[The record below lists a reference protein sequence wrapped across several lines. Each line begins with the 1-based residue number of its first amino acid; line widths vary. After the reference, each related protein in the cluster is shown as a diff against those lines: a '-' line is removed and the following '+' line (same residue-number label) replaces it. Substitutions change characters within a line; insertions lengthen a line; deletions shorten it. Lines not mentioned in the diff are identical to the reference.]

1 MHGLATTS
9 NHIIDVC
16 RVLGIE
22 AARQSIID
30 QIDHTMKSHGLAVD
44 ARHTML
50 LGDIM
55 TFKGEV
61 LGITRFGVAK
71 LKDSTLMLAS
81 FEKTTDHLFE
91 AAFHAKRDSCGGI
104 SESIIVGAQSAT
116 TGSAAPSLITPIP
129 TLRKKRKLLFEGA
142 C

>member
-1 MHGLATTS
+1 MLAFLSLTRAGFPGVVGTKTSS
-9 NHIIDVC
+9 NHILDVYK
-16 RVLGIE
+16 VLGIE
-22 AARQSIID
+22 AARRSICD
-30 QIDHTMKSHGLAVD
+30 QISHTMKEHGLVVD

-55 TFKGEV
+55 CYKGEI

-91 AAFHAKRDSCGGI
+91 AAFHSKKDSVAGI
-104 SESIIVGAQSAT
+104 SEAIIMGMPSVT
-116 TGSAAPSLITPIP
+116 TGSAA
-129 TLRKKRKLLFEGA
+129 
-142 C
+142 

>member
-1 MHGLATTS
+1 MTVCPPPGIIGRKTVS
-9 NHIIDVC
+9 NHILDVFH
-16 RVLGIE
+16 VLGIE
-22 AARQSIID
+22 AARKSICD
-30 QIDHTMKSHGLAVD
+30 QINHTMSSHGLAVD

-55 TFKGEV
+55 CFKGEI

-91 AAFHAKRDSCGGI
+91 AAFHGKRDSVAGI
-104 SESIIVGAQSAT
+104 SEAIIVGMPSAT
-116 TGSAAPSLITPIP
+116 TGSAA
-129 TLRKKRKLLFEGA
+129 
-142 C
+142 

>member
-1 MHGLATTS
+1 
-9 NHIIDVC
+9 
-16 RVLGIE
+16 
-22 AARQSIID
+22 
-30 QIDHTMKSHGLAVD
+30 MKSHGLAVD

-55 TFKGEV
+55 CFKGEI

-91 AAFHAKRDSCGGI
+91 AAFHSKKDSVAGI
-104 SESIIVGAQSAT
+104 SEAIIMGMPSAT
-116 TGSAAPSLITPIP
+116 TGSAAYVLPSNHMRYMVLILPHSPSMVTEKPK
-129 TLRKKRKLLFEGA
+129 LRKKRQLIFDFEA
-142 C
+142 